1 MSDNEL
7 GLRYWT
13 NRRVTR
19 RRVLGTTAVSA
30 GALAAIGLVGCSGG
44 DDNGGNGGGN
54 GDGVPTAR
62 AVQDGTQDGPG
73 KPGGI
78 LRVRQAD
85 ALPSMNPFGAGIFAL
100 AQGLTLGFT
109 VFDHM
114 WYVPTDTGEL
124 IPFLATKVQQPDED
138 GTVIAEL
145 GEAVF
150 HDKEP
155 ANGRAVTAN
164 DVAASYKRFRAETP
178 FGYSWLHDVMDDVV
192 ATDDKTVKITQKF
205 PWAWVFTSSN
215 AGSPIT
221 SSILPEEILTGH
233 DDLLLRD
240 AVGSSHWILDS
251 HDNGANIKFRRF
263 DNFRV
268 EGQPLLDG
276 VDFRFITDANAA
288 HSAFVA
294 KELDTF
300 TFSSKKQSDDT
311 LARLG
316 DEIAVGSDL
325 SRDYYNLM
333 MKFEPPFTDIRVRQA
348 FNLLIDRDEII
359 LLMEDGNGQKTGPIP
374 PAHRRYALPED
385 DADLQEYFR
394 HDIAEAKQLLDAAG
408 FDYDDEI
415 ELKHSTRTG
424 DSEVS
429 EILKAQL
436 ARGDVKIKLV
446 PEDLVKWFSQTLNQS
461 QFRLT
466 AFQHLPYEDPDL
478 PLRFYLGP
486 EGDRQA
492 NFMGY
497 REPKVDTAVL
507 AAAQELD
514 EETRVEKVYEAQRVI
529 MKEYSPMLNLHSKI
543 NYSGRYSYVKG
554 AITGRG
560 SLGLFN
566 RTTWLDKA

>member
-1 MSDNEL
+1 MSDNDS

-19 RRVLGTTAVSA
+19 RRALGTAVVGA

-44 DDNGGNGGGN
+44 DGGDGGGN
-54 GDGVPTAR
+54 GNPDGDPTNTP
-62 AVQDGTQDGPG
+62 QDGTQDGPG

-78 LRVRQAD
+78 LRVRQAN

-114 WYVPTDTGEL
+114 WYVPTDTGEV
-124 IPFLATKVQQPDED
+124 IPFLATNIEQPDD
-138 GTVIAEL
+138 LTVIATL
-145 GEAVF
+145 GDAVF

-155 ANGRAVTAN
+155 ANGRAVTAQ

-178 FGYSWLHDVMDDVV
+178 FGYSWLHDVMKDIV
-192 ATDDKTVKITQKF
+192 ATDDKTVTITQNF

-221 SSILPEEILTGH
+221 SSIMPEEILTGH
-233 DDLLLRD
+233 DDLLLKD

-251 HDNGANIKFRRF
+251 HDNGSNIKFRKF
-263 DNFRV
+263 DKFRV
-268 EGQPLLDG
+268 AGQPLLDG
-276 VDFRFITDANAA
+276 VDFRLITDANAA
-288 HSAFVA
+288 HAAFLA
-294 KELDTF
+294 KEIDTF
-300 TFSSKKQSDDT
+300 GFASKDQADDT
-311 LARLG
+311 LSELG
-316 DEIAVGSDL
+316 DEIAVSSDL

-333 MKFEPPFTDIRVRQA
+333 MKFEPPFTDIRVRKA

-359 LLMEDGNGQKTGPIP
+359 LIMEDGNGKKTGPIP
-374 PAHRRYALPED
+374 PAHVRYALPED
-385 DADLQEYFR
+385 DADLKEFFR

-408 FDYDDEI
+408 FDFDDEI
-415 ELKHSTRTG
+415 ELKHSTRPG
-424 DSEVS
+424 DSQVS
-429 EILKAQL
+429 EILQAQL
-436 ARGDVKIKLV
+436 ARGGVKIKLV

-486 EGDRQA
+486 EGDRKA
-492 NFMGY
+492 NFMNY
-497 REPKVDTAVL
+497 KEPKVDAAVL

-514 EETRVEKVYEAQRVI
+514 EEARVEKVREAQRVI
-529 MKEYSPMLNLHSKI
+529 MKEYAPMLNLHSKI
-543 NYSGRYSYVKG
+543 NYGGRYSYVKG
-554 AITGRG
+554 TIGGRG

>member
-1 MSDNEL
+1 MSDNES

-19 RRVLGTTAVSA
+19 RRALGTAAVGA
-30 GALAAIGLVGCSGG
+30 GALAAIGLVGCAGG
-44 DDNGGNGGGN
+44 DGNGGGN
-54 GDGVPTAR
+54 GDPTALP
-62 AVQDGTQDGPG
+62 AQDGTQDGPG

-78 LRVRQAD
+78 LRVRQANE
-85 ALPSMNPFGAGIFAL
+85 LPSMNPFGAGIFAL

-114 WYVPTDTGEL
+114 WYVPTDTGEV
-124 IPFLATKVQQPDED
+124 IPFLATDIEQPDD
-138 GTVIAEL
+138 LTVIATL
-145 GEAVF
+145 GDAVF

-155 ANGRAVTAN
+155 ANGRAVTAH

-178 FGYSWLHDVMDDVV
+178 FGYSWLHDVMKDVV
-192 ATDDKTVKITQKF
+192 ATDDKTVKITQNF

-221 SSILPEEILTGH
+221 SSIMPEEILTGH

-240 AVGSSHWILDS
+240 AVGSGHWILDS
-251 HDNGANIKFRRF
+251 HDNGANIKFRKF
-263 DNFRV
+263 DKFRV
-268 EGQPLLDG
+268 PGQPLLAG
-276 VDFRFITDANAA
+276 VDFRFITDPNAA

-294 KELDTF
+294 NELDTF
-300 TFSSKKQSDDT
+300 GFASKKQADDT
-311 LARLG
+311 LSRLG

-333 MKFEPPFTDIRVRQA
+333 MKYEAPFTDIRVRQA
-348 FNLLIDRDEII
+348 FNLLLDRDEII
-359 LLMEDGNGQKTGPIP
+359 LLMEDGNGKKTGPIP
-374 PAHRRYALPED
+374 PAHVRYALPED

-415 ELKHSTRTG
+415 ELKHSTRPG
-424 DSEVS
+424 DAQVS

-436 ARGDVKIKLV
+436 ARGGVKIKLV

-486 EGDRQA
+486 EGDRKA
-492 NFMGY
+492 NFMNY
-497 REPKVDTAVL
+497 REPKVDAAVL
-507 AAAQELD
+507 AAAGELD
-514 EETRVEKVYEAQRVI
+514 EEARVEKVREAQRVI
-529 MKEYSPMLNLHSKI
+529 MKEYAPMLNLHSKI
-543 NYSGRYSYVKG
+543 NYGGRYAYVKG
-554 AITGRG
+554 SITGRG
-560 SLGLFN
+560 SLGAFN